1 MFTRRAPGS
10 VRGHLLTRINTR
22 RRIVSHNGNVGSGE
36 VVPEEGDHE
45 ARDVVAYPTA
55 PIVARPVLAQ
65 GVRDMAGPFVLL
77 AGGSGMGKTNLLA
90 EVQAGDVVAIA
101 PQPTPLTRSAGSLQ
115 TGLMRQLAAVLATRT
130 ESAEAQ
136 EVVLRALRKFVKDK
150 KSDLAKVVVKEDGCP
165 GQGPTG

>member
-1 MFTRRAPGS
+1 
-10 VRGHLLTRINTR
+10 
-22 RRIVSHNGNVGSGE
+22 
-36 VVPEEGDHE
+36 
-45 ARDVVAYPTA
+45 
-55 PIVARPVLAQ
+55 
-65 GVRDMAGPFVLL
+65 MAGPFVLL

-150 KSDLAKVVVKEDGCP
+150 KSDLAKVVVKEDDCP